1 MRRRGAT
8 VALALLPHVCP
19 LSAVADGGFLFSGGG
34 LTVGN
39 GLENV
44 LQLILSADKMIVYI

>member
-1 MRRRGAT
+1 
-8 VALALLPHVCP
+8 
-19 LSAVADGGFLFSGGG
+19 

-44 LQLILSADKMIVYI
+44 LQLILSADKMVVYI

>member
-1 MRRRGAT
+1 MRRGSAT
-8 VALALLPHVCP
+8 VALASLPHVCP

-44 LQLILSADKMIVYI
+44 LQLILSADKMVVYI